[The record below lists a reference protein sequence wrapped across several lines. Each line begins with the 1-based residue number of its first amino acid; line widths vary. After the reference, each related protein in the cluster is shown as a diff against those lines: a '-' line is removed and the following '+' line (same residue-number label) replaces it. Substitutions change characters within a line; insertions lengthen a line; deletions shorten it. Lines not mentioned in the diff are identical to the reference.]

1 MVVAVIQFNFLFCV
15 GMLISL
21 IADNR
26 LWSALFPSV
35 SLTQNIHLYV
45 VIRQNCG
52 CHLHMYA
59 GVYWRDFSCWLFLW
73 SRASES
79 PAIGFEVL
87 YSFLFH
93 WLKTSLV
100 HSNSAEL
107 STVELRT
114 YVRWTDGTF
123 FSCWLFLWSRAY
135 TWPLWSSACLHCFF
149 ELPQIRDLLRVCVDF
164 QSFT

>member
-100 HSNSAEL
+100 HRHSAEL

-114 YVRWTDGTF
+114 YVCTLKCTGQTGLFFLVD
-123 FSCWLFLWSRAY
+123 FSCGAVL
-135 TWPLWSSACLHCFF
+135 
-149 ELPQIRDLLRVCVDF
+149 IRDRFDLRHVYTVSLNSLRYVTCWECV
-164 QSFT
+164 